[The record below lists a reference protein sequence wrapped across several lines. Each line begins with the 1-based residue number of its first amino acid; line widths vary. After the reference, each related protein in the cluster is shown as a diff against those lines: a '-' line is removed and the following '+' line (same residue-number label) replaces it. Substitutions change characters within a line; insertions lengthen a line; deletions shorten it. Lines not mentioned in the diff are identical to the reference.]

1 MKELKKTTSE
11 LAERADDD
19 DKNPTKKLM
28 FPSETDELKLNQ
40 CDNSGL
46 IKATLSCDDRPEM
59 IMEMIQALKSADAK
73 AVKAEMSTVGGRTKS
88 VLWVKLMSGNE
99 SDVGVGRLRR
109 ALKTVMD
116 KSTLLA
122 GSGQVL
128 PGNKR
133 PRYYHLS

>member
-1 MKELKKTTSE
+1 MKELK
-11 LAERADDD
+11 AEVGARDEES
-19 DKNPTKKLM
+19 KKLM
-28 FPSETDELKLNQ
+28 FPSETDELKLSQ
-40 CDNSGL
+40 CENSGL
-46 IKATLSCDDRPEM
+46 IKATLSCDDRPE
-59 IMEMIQALKSADAK
+59 IILDMIQALKTAEAK
-73 AVKAEMSTVGGRTKS
+73 VVRAEMSTMGGRTKS
-88 VLWVKLMSGNE
+88 VLWVKFMSENE
-99 SDVGVGRLRR
+99 SDVGLGRLRR